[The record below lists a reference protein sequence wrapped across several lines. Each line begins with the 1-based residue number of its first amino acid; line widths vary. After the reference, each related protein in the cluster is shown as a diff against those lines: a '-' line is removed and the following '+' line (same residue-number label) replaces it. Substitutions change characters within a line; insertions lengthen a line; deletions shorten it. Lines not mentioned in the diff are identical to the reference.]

1 MLTEMGKTIDEYS
14 ENFDK
19 ELDNIK
25 KTHPKMKNSITEMNT
40 GEGINR
46 RLNNIEEYKW
56 SGRQKMEIT
65 LSKQQKENRFKKF
78 NIA

>member
-1 MLTEMGKTIDEYS
+1 MGKTIDEYS

-25 KTHPKMKNSITEMNT
+25 KIQPKMKNSITEMNT

-46 RLNNIEEYKW
+46 WLSNIEEYKW

-65 LSKQQKENRFKKF
+65 LSKQQKENRFLKC
-78 NIA
+78 NTA

>member
-1 MLTEMGKTIDEYS
+1 MGKTIDEYS

-46 RLNNIEEYKW
+46 RLNNIV
-56 SGRQKMEIT
+56 IFVVAPT
-65 LSKQQKENRFKKF
+65 LKEF
-78 NIA
+78 NNSV

>member
-25 KTHPKMKNSITEMNT
+25 KIQPKMKNSITEMNT

-46 RLNNIEEYKW
+46 WLSNIEYKW

-65 LSKQQKENRFKKF
+65 LSKQQKENRFLKC
-78 NIA
+78 NTA

>member
-25 KTHPKMKNSITEMNT
+25 KTHPK
-40 GEGINR
+40 
-46 RLNNIEEYKW
+46 IE
-56 SGRQKMEIT
+56 
-65 LSKQQKENRFKKF
+65 
-78 NIA
+78 

>member
-1 MLTEMGKTIDEYS
+1 MGKTIDEYS

-25 KTHPKMKNSITEMNT
+25 KIQPKMKNSITEMNT

-46 RLNNIEEYKW
+46 RLSNIEEYKW

-65 LSKQQKENRFKKF
+65 LSKQQKENRFLKC
-78 NIA
+78 NTA

>member
-1 MLTEMGKTIDEYS
+1 MGKTIDEYS

-25 KTHPKMKNSITEMNT
+25 KIQPKMENSITEMNT

-46 RLNNIEEYKW
+46 RLSNIEEYK
-56 SGRQKMEIT
+56 
-65 LSKQQKENRFKKF
+65 
-78 NIA
+78 